1 MRIYRHDNN
10 HRILYNDRDDGNAEV
25 DDNMY
30 RGYVGNYVEVVGT
43 SGSNPDRENEARA
56 TAAPSL
62 LSNGVSLI
70 LSAPPEKNNNTKY
83 NLRKYFPTQQVK
95 QNLPLQPK

>member
-1 MRIYRHDNN
+1 
-10 HRILYNDRDDGNAEV
+10 
-25 DDNMY
+25 MY
-30 RGYVGNYVEVVGT
+30 RGYVGIYVEVVGT

-70 LSAPPEKNNNTKY
+70 LSAPPEKKHKIQFKKILPNTASKAK
-83 NLRKYFPTQQVK
+83 LAASAQVNATEPAMGRTK
-95 QNLPLQPK
+95 ARACAPVVLKF